1 MQNEAMY
8 QIGVMPGF
16 AIGGLVFLGLYRVVR
31 RLTPNLL
38 GRNGDVEGAGQDCW
52 IDGAENNVLANA
64 NIGHGQVNRAAL
76 IREELLRQLT
86 DNDTDVDMDY
96 EDMDYEDMDED
107 EDEVL
112 AIPAQIVR
120 GRPTWSP
127 SPIHKRRV
135 SNRPKKS
142 TRNSKF
148 YYF

>member
-1 MQNEAMY
+1 MY
-8 QIGVMPGF
+8 QIGVMAGF
-16 AIGGLVFLGLYRVVR
+16 AMGGLVLWGLYRVVR

-38 GRNGDVEGAGQDCW
+38 GRNGDVEGAGQDSW
-52 IDGAENNVLANA
+52 LDGAENNVLANA

-76 IREELLRQLT
+76 IRAELLRQLT
-86 DNDTDVDMDY
+86 DNDTD

-107 EDEVL
+107 KDEVL
-112 AIPAQIVR
+112 AIPVQIVR
-120 GRPTWSP
+120 GRPSWSP
-127 SPIHKRRV
+127 SPIPKRRI

>member
-8 QIGVMPGF
+8 QIGVMAGF

-38 GRNGDVEGAGQDCW
+38 GRNGDVEGAGQDSW
-52 IDGAENNVLANA
+52 LDGAENNVLANA
-64 NIGHGQVNRAAL
+64 NIGHGHVNQAAL

-86 DNDTDVDMDY
+86 DTDD
-96 EDMDYEDMDED
+96 DMDYEDMDEN

-120 GRPTWSP
+120 GRPSWSP

>member
-8 QIGVMPGF
+8 QIGVMAGF

-38 GRNGDVEGAGQDCW
+38 GRNGDVEGAGQDSW
-52 IDGAENNVLANA
+52 LDGAENNVLANA

-86 DNDTDVDMDY
+86 DDDTDKDDDN
-96 EDMDYEDMDED
+96 DMDYEDMDED
-107 EDEVL
+107 EVL
-112 AIPAQIVR
+112 AIPVQIVR
-120 GRPTWSP
+120 GRPSWSP
-127 SPIHKRRV
+127 SPIHKRRI

>member
-8 QIGVMPGF
+8 QIGVMAGF

-38 GRNGDVEGAGQDCW
+38 GRNGDVEGAGQDSW
-52 IDGAENNVLANA
+52 LDGAENNVLANA
-64 NIGHGQVNRAAL
+64 NIGHGHVNRAAL

-86 DNDTDVDMDY
+86 DTDD
-96 EDMDYEDMDED
+96 DMDYEDMDED

-120 GRPTWSP
+120 GRPSWSP
-127 SPIHKRRV
+127 SPIHKRRI

>member
-1 MQNEAMY
+1 MY
-8 QIGVMPGF
+8 QIGVMAGF
-16 AIGGLVFLGLYRVVR
+16 AMGGLVLWGLYRVVR

-38 GRNGDVEGAGQDCW
+38 GRNGDVEGAGQDSW
-52 IDGAENNVLANA
+52 LDGAENNVLANA

-76 IREELLRQLT
+76 IRAELLRQLT
-86 DNDTDVDMDY
+86 DNDTD

-107 EDEVL
+107 EDKVLL

-120 GRPTWSP
+120 GRPSWSP
-127 SPIHKRRV
+127 SPIHKRRI